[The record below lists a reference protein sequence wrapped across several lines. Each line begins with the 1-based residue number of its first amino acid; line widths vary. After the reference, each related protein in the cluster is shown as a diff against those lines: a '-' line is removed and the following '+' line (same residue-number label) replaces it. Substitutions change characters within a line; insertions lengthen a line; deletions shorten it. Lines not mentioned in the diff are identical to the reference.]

1 MNCLKMKN
9 DYAARLQAKQM
20 RRDSDN
26 VKRGFDFAMMIAT
39 VALNEKFGF
48 GKDRLKKL
56 ESECNRLMDEEFGRD
71 MESASHQLIGR
82 LKQIMGGTE

>member
-1 MNCLKMKN
+1 MKN
-9 DYAARLQAKQM
+9 EYAAKLQAKQM

-48 GKDRLKKL
+48 GATRLKAL
-56 ESECNRLMDEEFGRD
+56 ETECNRLMDEEFGRD

>member
-1 MNCLKMKN
+1 MKN
-9 DYAARLQAKQM
+9 TYAAHLQTLKM

-48 GKDRLKKL
+48 GKIRLKTL

-71 MESASHQLIGR
+71 METASHQLIAR
-82 LKQIMGGTE
+82 IKQIMEGESE

>member
-1 MNCLKMKN
+1 MEKVKN
-9 DYAARLQAKQM
+9 AYVARIQAKQM

-48 GKDRLKKL
+48 EKSRLKAL
-56 ESECNRLMDEEFGRD
+56 EFECNRLMNEEFGRD
-71 MESASHQLIGR
+71 METASHQLVGR
-82 LKQIMGGTE
+82 LKQIMGGTK